1 MSSTPRTTRTT
12 RATAKRATK
21 QGRRRREKAPRAS
34 RSRDDGLPANAKPR
48 HGYGHPIDT
57 SRYGYGYPLDTKVE
71 FFRAYENASGVG
83 CRISW
88 GGYVF
93 SFDVRG
99 VVKHSLIKVPQGAAP
114 DTRQIAL
121 ELCTLAFLN
130 LLTGSVDMAWRE
142 NNIRLHGVPR

>member
-1 MSSTPRTTRTT
+1 MSSTSRTTRTTT

-21 QGRRRREKAPRAS
+21 QGRRRRERAPRAS
-34 RSRDDGLPANAKPR
+34 RSRDDGLPAKP
-48 HGYGHPIDT
+48 
-57 SRYGYGYPLDTKVE
+57 RYGYGYPLDTKVE

-114 DTRQIAL
+114 GTRQIAL